1 VTAAEATSSAFITA
15 SGSLA
20 ARITSNE
27 ARTGSYAT
35 TGSNQF
41 NGSQTVTGSLTATGT
56 IVAQTLVVQT
66 ITSSVDFVTGSAKFG
81 STTDNN
87 HQFTGSILV
96 SGSVGIGTSP
106 TTKLDV
112 YAATA
117 GSTANILR
125 LKNASNDTS
134 TGLRMKW
141 DFQSIE
147 GAYLD
152 VTTNS
157 GGSKSMTLYLS
168 AENATPAEVLTIA
181 GSNKAATFAG
191 NVGIGSTP
199 SYTLDV
205 RGDVNGDV
213 VLARLQNRDGNLSTG
228 AYIGFSTGYAA
239 MATIG
244 AKREGAENDSSL
256 VFSPMLNENA
266 VERMRITSG
275 GNVGIGTTT
284 PAKKLDV
291 YDSNGNATAQ
301 IKLRNAGSTPAA
313 YLGAFSGNLYL
324 SAGGT
329 YDSGWTTDGSN
340 GVANIVM
347 ETSNGGSAIAFGTA
361 ASNNAPTERMRITSG
376 GNVLIGNG
384 SSNTASNL
392 LSIATTSA
400 DQGIIL
406 LTQSN
411 GATNSRWGI
420 VNPGVNNTAYI
431 GTFVNNAFALYS
443 NSVERIRI
451 ETDGKVGIGTTTPYS
466 RLDINGG
473 NIRMGE
479 ILNNASSYIGKQYS
493 ANSNFYSSVQ
503 FLSTTGQDM
512 IVFNTHESGQSS
524 GERMR
529 ITGDGVL
536 QFSTIGTV
544 PTYNNSIYSYSSN
557 GYMYIQGGTT
567 GLGLTGSGN
576 RSNAIYINST
586 NNAILFQTNNA
597 GTRMQIMSSGAVGT
611 GQSANGTSLRATL
624 VKQGTT
630 SITFTATLNTIGAW
644 RPGHAMIRVS
654 GAQNGL
660 QEYWAAWFFVRLI
673 GYVGSGVATSVLD
686 SGGETGNISFSSS
699 SDTNSPQTINF
710 ILTDSGATTNT
721 MIADIDFVYNEG
733 IVSLT

>member
-1 VTAAEATSSAFITA
+1 VTAAEATSSAYVAASGSLSTRVTATEATASAYVAA

-27 ARTGSYAT
+27 AKTGSYAT
-35 TGSNQF
+35 TGSNSF

-56 IVAQTLVVQT
+56 ITAQTLVVQT
-66 ITSSVDFVTGSAKFG
+66 ITSSVEFVTGSNRFG
-81 STTDNN
+81 TTTGNT
-87 HQFTGSILV
+87 HEFTGSLLV
-96 SGSVGIGTSP
+96 SGSGYVNGSVGIGT
-106 TTKLDV
+106 
-112 YAATA
+112 
-117 GSTANILR
+117 
-125 LKNASNDTS
+125 
-134 TGLRMKW
+134 
-141 DFQSIE
+141 
-147 GAYLD
+147 
-152 VTTNS
+152 
-157 GGSKSMTLYLS
+157 
-168 AENATPAEVLTIA
+168 
-181 GSNKAATFAG
+181 
-191 NVGIGSTP
+191 TP

-275 GNVGIGTTT
+275 GNIGIGTTNPSTVLHISTTTPTIRMTNTSAGSGAGSIQFYSGSTQIWNLGTHTNNDMYLYNNIVGSYNYWIQNSTGNVGIGTTNPGSKLQVGDAGTAPNGIATLTLTGANTT
-284 PAKKLDV
+284 PQI
-291 YDSNGNATAQ
+291 ATKPGLYHRHAVGLGVFSDYVMSFQ
-301 IKLRNAGSTPAA
+301 VNGSTT
-313 YLGAFSGNLYL
+313 L
-324 SAGGT
+324 
-329 YDSGWTTDGSN
+329 TD
-340 GVANIVM
+340 AM
-347 ETSNGGSAIAFGTA
+347 Y
-361 ASNNAPTERMRITSG
+361 IT
-376 GNVLIGNG
+376 ND
-384 SSNTASNL
+384 A
-392 LSIATTSA
+392 
-400 DQGIIL
+400 
-406 LTQSN
+406 
-411 GATNSRWGI
+411 
-420 VNPGVNNTAYI
+420 
-431 GTFVNNAFALYS
+431 
-443 NSVERIRI
+443 
-451 ETDGKVGIGTTTPYS
+451 KVGIGITTPYS

-473 NIRMGE
+473 NIRIGE

-576 RSNAIYINST
+576 RNNAIYINST
-586 NNAILFQTNNA
+586 NNAIYFQTNGA
-597 GTRMQIMSSGAVGT
+597 GTRMQIMSGGAVGT

-673 GYVGSGVATSVLD
+673 GYVGNGVATSVLD
-686 SGGETGNISFSSS
+686 SGGETGNVSFSSS
-699 SDTNSPQTINF
+699 TDTNSPQTLNF
-710 ILTDSGATTNT
+710 ILTDSGASTNT